1 MSSSVNVTQLRQN
14 LGEYL
19 KQIRVGKEVEVT
31 MHGKVIARLVPEA
44 AKSIRAK
51 KRLAELRKTA
61 RVGDCATRPGEAH
74 TTCLTMGLTRF
85 PAGVS
90 WCGIRVM
97 GACTDIV
104 GPSLGA
110 CSRKRSCV

>member
-1 MSSSVNVTQLRQN
+1 MSSSVNVTQLRQH

-44 AKSIRAK
+44 AKSVRAK

-61 RVGDCATRPGEAH
+61 RVGNCATRPGEAH
-74 TTCLTMGLTRF
+74 ATCLPMGLTRF
-85 PAGVS
+85 RRA
-90 WCGIRVM
+90 
-97 GACTDIV
+97 
-104 GPSLGA
+104 
-110 CSRKRSCV
+110 

>member
-44 AKSIRAK
+44 AKAFAQREKARRTSQDRQGR
-51 KRLAELRKTA
+51 RLRNSTWRGTHNVPSHGTDSVPGGRKLV
-61 RVGDCATRPGEAH
+61 RN
-74 TTCLTMGLTRF
+74 
-85 PAGVS
+85 
-90 WCGIRVM
+90 
-97 GACTDIV
+97 
-104 GPSLGA
+104 PSHGRLY
-110 CSRKRSCV
+110 